1 MEIELIA
8 AIALLFLLV
17 VLVIVHMVRPPAA
30 VCDMSPL
37 QARLDAIERNQER
50 VERSIREEL
59 GRGRD
64 EAGTLGKA
72 LREEVQGSLNAF
84 GSSVREQVAE
94 MSLVQKHQLELF
106 AGQLAA
112 LTRGSE
118 ENLGHFRKAI
128 E

>member
-1 MEIELIA
+1 MEIGLVA
-8 AIALLFLLV
+8 AIALLLLLV
-17 VLVIVHMVRPPAA
+17 VLAIVHMLRPFLAA
-30 VCDMSPL
+30 LDTSPL
-37 QARLDAIERNQER
+37 QARLEAIERNEER

-106 AGQLAA
+106 AGQLST
-112 LTRGSE
+112 LTRGNE
-118 ENLGHFRKAI
+118 ENQIGRASCR
-128 E
+128 